1 MIETA
6 DWLSFF
12 PFNNV
17 RAEQEKAISFVLNE
31 FVNSGKQ
38 FAVCE
43 VGTGGGKSAIGLT
56 IAKYLSVN
64 DSPPVDLWDN
74 GAFFLTTQKILQDQ
88 YVEDFSVSDSM
99 CSIKSSTN
107 YQCKH
112 YKKQSCS
119 ESMQMLKAADKS
131 SRFFKTC
138 TTNCHYKQDKKKYME
153 SQLGITNFS
162 YFMTDNAYNGK
173 CKPRNLLV
181 IDEAHN
187 IETEISKFV
196 EVAVSERFATH
207 VLGLLWPNLTTYHQ
221 VVTWLKETYYPKCA
235 TKIEHIEKTLEKF
248 KGLEAKLKEIANLAK
263 EFDLL
268 KSHTQKIQKFLEV
281 QDPDNWVFEEVAAF
295 GQKMRSFSFKPIDI
309 SQYTRENLFRMGRRV
324 LMLSAT
330 ILNKEAFCGLLGL
343 NEDDV
348 AFISIPTPF
357 PVENRPILCFPVGN
371 MGADHIDQT
380 LPKMLKMVKKILD
393 EHPKEK
399 GIIHC
404 HTYKIA
410 NYLKSNLR
418 SDRILIHD
426 STDRDKVL
434 QDHMTSKK
442 PTVLLSPS
450 MTEGVDLKGDASRF
464 QVLCKIP
471 YPSLGDKIVRKRM
484 NKWKWWYP
492 LQTSKTIIQSIGRSV
507 RSSDDYAV
515 TYILDAD
522 WERFFSRNQDMF
534 PESFKESIAR

>member
-1 MIETA
+1 MRDIAQYFPYKDVREQQTQAINFALDAFLDQGKAFCVIEA
-6 DWLSFF
+6 
-12 PFNNV
+12 
-17 RAEQEKAISFVLNE
+17 
-31 FVNSGKQ
+31 
-38 FAVCE
+38 
-43 VGTGGGKSAIGLT
+43 GTGVGKSAIGLT
-56 IAKYLSVN
+56 IAKYLAAH

-88 YVEDFSVSDSM
+88 YVEDFSTSDGM

-119 ESMQMLKAADKS
+119 ESMQMLRAADKS

-162 YFMTDNAYNGK
+162 YFMTDNAYNAK
-173 CKPRNLLV
+173 SKPRNLLV
-181 IDEAHN
+181 VDEAHN

-196 EVAVSERFATH
+196 EIGVSERFATH
-207 VLGLLWPNLTTYHQ
+207 ALGLLWPNLTTHHQ

-235 TKIEHIEKTLEKF
+235 SKIDHIEKTLEKF
-248 KGLEAKLKEIANLAK
+248 KGLEAKLREISNLAK

-268 KSHTQKIQKFLEV
+268 KSHTQKIQKFLEI
-281 QDPDNWVFEEVAAF
+281 QDPENWVFEEVAAF

-309 SQYTRENLFRMGRRV
+309 SQYARENLFRMGRRV

-330 ILNKEAFCGLLGL
+330 ILNKEAFCGSLGL
-343 NEDDV
+343 SEDDV

-357 PVENRPILCFPVGN
+357 PVENRPVLYLPVGN
-371 MGADHIDQT
+371 MGADHIDQS

-410 NYLKSNLR
+410 NYLKTNLR
-418 SDRILIHD
+418 SDRVLIHD
-426 STDRDKVL
+426 SSDRDKVL
-434 QDHMTSKK
+434 QDHMASKK

-507 RSSDDYAV
+507 RSSDDYAI

>member
-1 MIETA
+1 MRDIAQYFPYKDVREQQTQAINFALDAFLDQGKAFCVIEA
-6 DWLSFF
+6 
-12 PFNNV
+12 
-17 RAEQEKAISFVLNE
+17 
-31 FVNSGKQ
+31 
-38 FAVCE
+38 
-43 VGTGGGKSAIGLT
+43 GTGVGKSAIGLT
-56 IAKYLSVN
+56 IAKYLAAH

-88 YVEDFSVSDSM
+88 YVEDFSTSDGM

-119 ESMQMLKAADKS
+119 ESMQMLRAADKS

-162 YFMTDNAYNGK
+162 YFMTDNAYNAK
-173 CKPRNLLV
+173 SKPRNLLV
-181 IDEAHN
+181 VDEAHN

-196 EVAVSERFATH
+196 EISVSERFATH
-207 VLGLLWPNLTTYHQ
+207 VLGLLWPNLTTHHQ

-235 TKIEHIEKTLEKF
+235 SKIDHIEKTLEKF
-248 KGLEAKLKEIANLAK
+248 KGLEAKLREISNLAK

-268 KSHTQKIQKFLEV
+268 KSHTQKIQKFLEI
-281 QDPDNWVFEEVAAF
+281 QDPENWVFEEVAAF

-309 SQYTRENLFRMGRRV
+309 SQYARENLFRMGRRV

-330 ILNKEAFCGLLGL
+330 ILNKEAFCGSLGL
-343 NEDDV
+343 SEDDV

-357 PVENRPILCFPVGN
+357 PVENRPVLYLPVGN
-371 MGADHIDQT
+371 MGADHIDQS

-410 NYLKSNLR
+410 NYLKTNLR
-418 SDRILIHD
+418 SDRVLIHD
-426 STDRDKVL
+426 SSDRDKVL
-434 QDHMTSKK
+434 QDHMASKK

-507 RSSDDYAV
+507 RSSDDYAI

>member
-1 MIETA
+1 MRDIAQYFPYQDVREQQTQAINFALDAFLEQGKAFCVIEA
-6 DWLSFF
+6 
-12 PFNNV
+12 
-17 RAEQEKAISFVLNE
+17 
-31 FVNSGKQ
+31 
-38 FAVCE
+38 
-43 VGTGGGKSAIGLT
+43 GTGVGKSAIGLT
-56 IAKYLSVN
+56 IAKYLAAN
-64 DSPPVDLWDN
+64 DAPLVDLWDN

-88 YVEDFSVSDSM
+88 YVEDFSSSDGM

-138 TTNCHYKQDKKKYME
+138 TTNCHYKHDKKKYME

-162 YFMTDNAYNGK
+162 YFMTDNSYNGK

-207 VLGLLWPNLTTYHQ
+207 VLGLLWPNLTTHHQ

-235 TKIEHIEKTLEKF
+235 TKIDHIEKTLEKF
-248 KGLEAKLKEIANLAK
+248 KGLEAKLKEISNLAK

-268 KSHTQKIQKFLEV
+268 KSHTQKIQKFLEI

-309 SQYTRENLFRMGRRV
+309 SQYARENLFRMGRRV

-330 ILNKEAFCGLLGL
+330 ILNKEAFCGSLGL